1 MVKEKKTAQL
11 QCKIIS
17 RRKHIGRAILLFT
30 VILYVVADFDQ
41 LGLDPVRDVTSVICH
56 VEMTQRCRRLP
67 EEGKYFVT
75 QLINGV

>member
-1 MVKEKKTAQL
+1 
-11 QCKIIS
+11 
-17 RRKHIGRAILLFT
+17 

>member
-1 MVKEKKTAQL
+1 MVKEKKKTAQL

-17 RRKHIGRAILLFT
+17 RRKHIGRAILRFT
-30 VILYVVADFDQ
+30 VIVADFDQ

>member
-41 LGLDPVRDVTSVICH
+41 LGLDPVRDISYLP
-56 VEMTQRCRRLP
+56 RRDDAANAGGFLKR
-67 EEGKYFVT
+67 ENI
-75 QLINGV
+75 L